1 MIRRICFFSL
11 IVTAGLWTGCNR
23 TSLNSQQQSFL
34 METSPNP
41 HRLTNPVDGVLKIRY
56 CRAVAPFDNTYFLY
70 RTQSG
75 QYQHD
80 YYRLFLTPPNEQI
93 NEYLRAWL
101 EQSGIF
107 RGVLPASSAARP
119 DYVLESQLSA
129 LYTDLS
135 DPTQPKTVARIHFV
149 LLKMDKNYQPSLIVM
164 EKTYEHLSPM
174 QNNTSQD
181 IINNYNLCF
190 QTILTQLQS
199 DIISVLKK
207 RQNNE

>member
-11 IVTAGLWTGCNR
+11 IVWVGLLTGCDR
-23 TSLNSQQQSFL
+23 TSLNSQQKSFL
-34 METSPNP
+34 LEMSPNP
-41 HRLTNPVDGVLKIRY
+41 QRLPTPVDGVLKIRY

-75 QYQHD
+75 QYQQD

-107 RGVLPASSAARP
+107 RGVLPASSAARA
-119 DYVLESQLSA
+119 DYVLEPQLSA

-135 DPTQPKTVARIHFV
+135 DPTQPKTVAKIHVV
-149 LLKMDKNYQPSLIVM
+149 LLKMDKDYQPSLIIT

-174 QNNTSQD
+174 QNNSSQD
-181 IINNYNLCF
+181 IINNYNLCLE
-190 QTILTQLQS
+190 TILTQLQS
-199 DIISVLKK
+199 DIVSALKK
-207 RQNNE
+207 QQNNE

>member
-1 MIRRICFFSL
+1 MMRRICLFNL
-11 IVTAGLWTGCNR
+11 IVSVGLWSGCTR
-23 TSLNSQQQSFL
+23 TSLNSQQRSFL
-34 METSPNP
+34 LEISPNP
-41 HRLTNPVDGVLKIRY
+41 QRLSAPIDGVLKIRH
-56 CRAVAPFDNTYFLY
+56 CRAVAPFENPYFIY

-75 QYQHD
+75 QYQQD
-80 YYRLFLTPPNEQI
+80 YYKLFLTPPNEQI
-93 NEYLRAWL
+93 NEYLRTWL

-107 RGVLPASSAARP
+107 RGVLPASSAAKA
-119 DYVLESQLSA
+119 DYILEPQLSA

-135 DPTQPKTVARIHFV
+135 DLAQPKAIAKIHIV
-149 LLKMDKNYQPSLIVM
+149 LLKVDKDYQPSFIIM

-199 DIISVLKK
+199 DMISALTK
-207 RQNNE
+207 RQNNK